1 MGYGGKFVERE
12 RARELRAQS
21 WTLQEIADELGVAK
35 GSVSVWVRDVEF
47 APKPRNRGHAG
58 HQPHPLHVKKLAE
71 IERCRAEAEAKYREM
86 SDEQLDAFAL
96 GLYAGEGAK
105 TPGAVSMANTN
116 PLLLRLFVDWLRR
129 KFDIQEDRLRARLY
143 LHQGLD
149 LDEATA
155 YWSAVTSIPEAQ
167 FQRPYR
173 AVADPSRRHTKHEHG
188 CLTIVY
194 HCSVTHRR
202 VMASVAAITSRFD
215 LPG

>member
-12 RARELRAQS
+12 RAKELRARS
-21 WTLQEIADELGVAK
+21 WTLQEIATELGVAK

-47 APKPRNRGHAG
+47 TPRPRNRGHSG
-58 HQPHPLHVKKLAE
+58 HQPHRLHLKKLAE
-71 IERCRAEAEAKYREM
+71 IEQCRAEAEARYGEM
-86 SDEQLDAFAL
+86 SVDQLDTFAL

-116 PLLLRLFVDWLRR
+116 PLLLRLFVDGLRR
-129 KFDIQEDRLRARLY
+129 NFEIDEKRLRARLY
-143 LHQGLD
+143 LHEGLD
-149 LDEATA
+149 LGAATA
-155 YWSAVTSIPEAQ
+155 YWSAATSIPERQ

-173 AVADPSRRHTKHEHG
+173 AVADPSRRHTKHERG